1 MTATVTKIV
10 KNLQIPFNCRRTY
23 GRVKYS
29 SIGSIALAALPGMAN
44 PNDKRDVLLC
54 CYNQLSFKYKDRI
67 ENRFHC
73 DFGEVASHQT
83 VFNLDIDKVPYTVEA
98 ARMIEEALS
107 EVAKVIVSRSFSG
120 NIHVTI
126 PMNYRIL
133 SDSIFKTVAEYLADL
148 LPDCFKAFVD
158 EASYRRK
165 WYWYQSHNFQSWRDA
180 GLINTT
186 KAEQGEKSHF
196 FSDEAA
202 LDFGKSF
209 LLVTKALGT
218 CPERLSNRDLARYL
232 HYLFRIILGVNIYGI
247 PVCKDAT
254 GLLRRAVAEAVSRRD
269 AGEVLST
276 IRAGKKAIQRTSE
289 GNVFSGQLN
298 AAVFAIERICGVD
311 AALADRDLGRGGE
324 GSLCVDGDGS
334 EEDDILRFEGDPQE
348 SDGDLACSR
357 GGDEA
362 SATGGLPD
370 YRSVECVLAF
380 ISEFEALLRRQHF
393 NSDSMGNLFPA
404 SGVRKHKYR
413 SYQSE
418 EQDHAVFDGVC
429 GQILERYTGQS
440 GTSAAAFVGLYE
452 WFRHASDHLG
462 NLQYGGRS
470 VHEIGNEIARRM
482 RLSDAFSGA
491 GRFQEV
497 REKEANSQEY
507 QNLEHLK
514 ELEDLVFEGDW
525 QLRIGPEKYAKRI
538 ASFVKNHHD
547 RFLLGLSRMMGFIG
561 AFRTKFRNEKLD
573 IGAQHF
579 EFWFG
584 SKELSCYFRRL
595 ILGKLALTSGE
606 YAKGRKTMSWFFLKE
621 VKDVWF
627 PRFEDAFGKTGNAS
641 SLEALASRLGE
652 GKTYTELARVVTHL
666 FLKNKG
672 DAVAASKEAFTVLEL
687 SSANEKEK
695 RRQDIKNILWK
706 LDKKRGQLLTS
717 VA

>member
-1 MTATVTKIV
+1 
-10 KNLQIPFNCRRTY
+10 
-23 GRVKYS
+23 
-29 SIGSIALAALPGMAN
+29 
-44 PNDKRDVLLC
+44 
-54 CYNQLSFKYKDRI
+54 
-67 ENRFHC
+67 
-73 DFGEVASHQT
+73 
-83 VFNLDIDKVPYTVEA
+83 
-98 ARMIEEALS
+98 
-107 EVAKVIVSRSFSG
+107 
-120 NIHVTI
+120 
-126 PMNYRIL
+126 
-133 SDSIFKTVAEYLADL
+133 
-148 LPDCFKAFVD
+148 
-158 EASYRRK
+158 
-165 WYWYQSHNFQSWRDA
+165 
-180 GLINTT
+180 
-186 KAEQGEKSHF
+186 
-196 FSDEAA
+196 
-202 LDFGKSF
+202 
-209 LLVTKALGT
+209 
-218 CPERLSNRDLARYL
+218 
-232 HYLFRIILGVNIYGI
+232 
-247 PVCKDAT
+247 
-254 GLLRRAVAEAVSRRD
+254 
-269 AGEVLST
+269 
-276 IRAGKKAIQRTSE
+276 
-289 GNVFSGQLN
+289 
-298 AAVFAIERICGVD
+298 
-311 AALADRDLGRGGE
+311 
-324 GSLCVDGDGS
+324 
-334 EEDDILRFEGDPQE
+334 
-348 SDGDLACSR
+348 
-357 GGDEA
+357 
-362 SATGGLPD
+362 
-370 YRSVECVLAF
+370 
-380 ISEFEALLRRQHF
+380 
-393 NSDSMGNLFPA
+393 
-404 SGVRKHKYR
+404 
-413 SYQSE
+413 
-418 EQDHAVFDGVC
+418 
-429 GQILERYTGQS
+429 
-440 GTSAAAFVGLYE
+440 
-452 WFRHASDHLG
+452 
-462 NLQYGGRS
+462 
-470 VHEIGNEIARRM
+470 M